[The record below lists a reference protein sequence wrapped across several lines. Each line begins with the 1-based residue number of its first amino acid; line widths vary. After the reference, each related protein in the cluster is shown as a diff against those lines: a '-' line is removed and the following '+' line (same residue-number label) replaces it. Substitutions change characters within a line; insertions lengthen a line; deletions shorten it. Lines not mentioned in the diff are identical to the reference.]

1 MSDKNWRNN
10 LDLVIEQNLNEL
22 INETYEYDYAIKK
35 AKDKSKAQMWVALAI
50 INKKLNDLS
59 LEKVGRSSSKIPKDE
74 MSKIL
79 KTLETL

>member
-1 MSDKNWRNN
+1 MGDKNWRNN
-10 LDLVIEQNLNEL
+10 LDLVVEQNLNEL
-22 INETYEYDYAIKK
+22 INETKEYNSSISL

-50 INKKLNDLS
+50 INRKLNELS
-59 LEKVGRSSSKIPKDE
+59 LEKVGKSSSRIPKDE

>member
-10 LDLVIEQNLNEL
+10 LDLVVEQNLNEL
-22 INETYEYDYAIKK
+22 ISETKEFDYAINL
-35 AKDKSKAQMWVALAI
+35 AKDKSKAQMWIALAI

-59 LEKVGRSSSKIPKDE
+59 VGSTGKSKAKIPKSE
-74 MSKIL
+74 MDDIL

>member
-1 MSDKNWRNN
+1 MSDKKWRND

-22 INETYEYDYAIKK
+22 ILETKEYNYAIRN

-50 INKKLNDLS
+50 INSKLNSLS
-59 LEKVGRSSSKIPKDE
+59 INASGKPKSKIPKKE
-74 MSKIL
+74 MDSIL